1 MTTTT
6 TTRHLLNVLPE
17 IVPLELRVR
26 VQTRGVT
33 ALPLLDDLGFGG
45 GLGLCGVMV
54 SSTSAVVWAT
64 IYNTTP
70 DIMIEDGSVKK
81 IVGPKGTRVHIS
93 RMKVGDAESLDGKET
108 RKPPAHGMLRAVRW
122 RWLNQ
127 VRTRTHRRK

>member
-6 TTRHLLNVLPE
+6 TTRHSLHVLPE

-54 SSTSAVVWAT
+54 SSASAVVSAAIFNIT
-64 IYNTTP
+64 S
-70 DIMIEDGSVKK
+70 DIMIEDGSVMK
-81 IVGPKGTRVHIS
+81 IVGPKGTCIQN
-93 RMKVGDAESLDGKET
+93 ESG
-108 RKPPAHGMLRAVRW
+108 RCRIA
-122 RWLNQ
+122 
-127 VRTRTHRRK
+127 RRKRNEEAPSARYVACSSMAVAECIPYSYSPS